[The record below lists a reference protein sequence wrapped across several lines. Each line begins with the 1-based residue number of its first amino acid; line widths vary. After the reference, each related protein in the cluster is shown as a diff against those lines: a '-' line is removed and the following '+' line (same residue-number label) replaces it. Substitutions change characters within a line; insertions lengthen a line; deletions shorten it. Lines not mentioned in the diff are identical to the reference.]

1 MSKVAGLGC
10 AFFSIVF
17 LLAAVAWLTIFVLV
31 RDQAKLDELEDSQR
45 EDYSEGF
52 VARAVFRRGS
62 IEGVAVFR
70 RGRLALQQPTK
81 LVLGV
86 TGLDPTSRYMWYI
99 IPGGGGACID
109 GRYSTVISREHE
121 LYFVDLSVQ
130 HGLLKPLARVHNAPA
145 SSILARVVY
154 DRQLRF
160 SGSKSILGGALVL
173 SSPSEALHNSLC
185 ANIVPH
191 GRSDAVD
198 AQNNES
204 IAHGVCIFDVDMTL
218 TCGGDCAS
226 PECDFADQVAGATCM
241 DTAVTSGYRTGYP
254 LRFNVRGTKAVL
266 EWCAARGLLP
276 AIATHGSVAEVEHV
290 GNCSF
295 SKMTYVK
302 RLLGIDDAVV
312 CQDVHDLMLSRTG
325 SRCVYGGSAWA
336 ETGGQTEKVTKDHH
350 VQAILRSFVPATAVQ
365 QEYDQHHEHHEENG
379 EPVNGDPV
387 ALTAAPDFKVMFFD
401 DSLANQQDVLLP
413 NRYALGPAGSSELVY
428 PGAEVTVADQ
438 VRATF
443 PNADTAR
450 SSGGWGNPNSCGLV
464 EKDLQGLGVPVVD
477 GWTLQARP

>member
-10 AFFSIVF
+10 GFFSIVF
-17 LLAAVAWLTIFVLV
+17 LLASVAWLTIFVLV
-31 RDQAKLDELEDSQR
+31 RDQAKLDEIEDSQR

-62 IEGVAVFR
+62 TEGVAVFR
-70 RGRLALQQPTK
+70 RGRLGLQQPTK

-86 TGLDPTSRYMWYI
+86 TGLDPTLRYMWYI

-109 GRYSTVISREHE
+109 GRYSAGGGREHGAH
-121 LYFVDLSVQ
+121 YVDMSVR
-130 HGLLKPLARVHNAPA
+130 HGPLRPMARRVRDVPT

-173 SSPSEALHNSLC
+173 SSPTEGLHNSLC
-185 ANIVPH
+185 AGIYPEEDRN
-191 GRSDAVD
+191 DAVD
-198 AQNNES
+198 APNKQPK

-226 PECDFADQVAGATCM
+226 PECDFADPVAGATCM
-241 DTAVTSGYRTGYP
+241 DTAVTSGYRAGYP
-254 LRFNVRGTKAVL
+254 LRFNVGGTKAVL
-266 EWCAARGLLP
+266 AWCAARDFVP

-312 CQDVHDLMLSRTG
+312 CQDVRDLMLSRLGT
-325 SRCVYGGSAWA
+325 RCVYGGSAWT
-336 ETGGQTEKVTKDHH
+336 ETGGQTEKVTKDNH
-350 VQAILRSFVPATAVQ
+350 VQAILRSFVPAAASQ
-365 QEYDQHHEHHEENG
+365 QEYDQQYEHQEEDRA
-379 EPVNGDPV
+379 PM
-387 ALTAAPDFKVMFFD
+387 ALTAAPEFRVMFFD
-401 DSLANQQDVLLP
+401 DGLANQRDVLLP
-413 NRYALGPAGSSELVY
+413 NGYALGPAESSELVRA
-428 PGAEVTVADQ
+428 GRTEVVVTDQ
-438 VRATF
+438 VRAAF
-443 PNADTAR
+443 PNADTVR

-464 EKDLQGLGVPVVD
+464 EEDLQGLGVAAAD
-477 GWTLQARP
+477 GWMLQARP